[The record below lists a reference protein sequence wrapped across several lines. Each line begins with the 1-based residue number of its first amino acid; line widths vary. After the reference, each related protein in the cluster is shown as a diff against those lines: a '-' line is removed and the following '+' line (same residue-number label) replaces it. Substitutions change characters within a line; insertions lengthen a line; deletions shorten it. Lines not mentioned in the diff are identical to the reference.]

1 MGVPYTHQLKAKDD
15 NARALLTEFGEIDW
29 LEPVGSAESQFRNK
43 AKIVVAGSAQAPTL
57 GIITR
62 DGQGIDL
69 SGCGLYEPAISQMM
83 PVLRKLIVRAELTP
97 YNIATRKGELKNILV
112 TVSSTGESMLRFV
125 VRSKKLLV
133 AIRREIPRLQEQIP
147 GLAVVTV
154 NLLREPK
161 AIVEGPEEI
170 ILTEQE
176 TLPMQLEDVTLH
188 LRPQSFFQTNTAIA
202 AALYQQ
208 GQQWIEQ
215 VEPKNLWD
223 LYCGVG
229 GFGLHAAKALG
240 KDIKVTGI
248 EMSTEAI
255 ESARRTAR
263 ELNLENISF
272 ETADATDFALK
283 TRVGFPELLLVN
295 PPRRGIGEDLC
306 TWIEKSEIKTVI
318 YSSCN
323 AVSLVQDLK
332 KMPSLTPVAARVLD
346 MFPQTSHYEVITLL
360 ERKVFSSSAS
370 KSRSSV

>member
-1 MGVPYTHQLKAKDD
+1 
-15 NARALLTEFGEIDW
+15 
-29 LEPVGSAESQFRNK
+29 
-43 AKIVVAGSAQAPTL
+43 
-57 GIITR
+57 
-62 DGQGIDL
+62 
-69 SGCGLYEPAISQMM
+69 M
-83 PVLRKLIVRAELTP
+83 PPHSINR
-97 YNIATRKGELKNILV
+97 
-112 TVSSTGESMLRFV
+112 
-125 VRSKKLLV
+125 
-133 AIRREIPRLQEQIP
+133 
-147 GLAVVTV
+147 
-154 NLLREPK
+154 
-161 AIVEGPEEI
+161 
-170 ILTEQE
+170 
-176 TLPMQLEDVTLH
+176 
-188 LRPQSFFQTNTAIA
+188 
-202 AALYQQ
+202 